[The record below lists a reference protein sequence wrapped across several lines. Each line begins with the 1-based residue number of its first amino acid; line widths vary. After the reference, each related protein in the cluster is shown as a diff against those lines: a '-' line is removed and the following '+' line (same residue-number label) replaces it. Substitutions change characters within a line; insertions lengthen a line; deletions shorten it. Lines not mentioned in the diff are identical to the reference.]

1 MADEKDLSF
10 TVERRGRLHIMSF
23 RGGNLDPDTIE
34 WLHGR
39 IREMTGQV
47 PEIHLVLDL
56 QGVTHVPSRFLGV
69 LVDINSSVAR
79 SGGQL
84 RVCGLEPMILQVFGI
99 MHLDRVLKLSP
110 NREEAIRE
118 MAGD

>member
-23 RGGNLDPDTIE
+23 RGGSLDPDTIE

-39 IREMTGQV
+39 IRERTGQV
-47 PEIHLVLDL
+47 PELQLVLDL
-56 QGVTHVPSRFLGV
+56 QKVTHVPSRFLGV
-69 LVDINSSVAR
+69 LVDINSSLAR

-84 RVCGLEPMILQVFGI
+84 RICGLEPMTLQVFRI
-99 MHLDRVLKLSP
+99 MHLDRILKLSAS
-110 NREEAIRE
+110 REQAIRE
-118 MAGD
+118 MAGE